1 MCDAEIRMMRRIDDV
16 LQSDLRPEIAYP
28 LRARLGRA
36 VLEIVRWS
44 KLRNS
49 SSEDACIADI
59 VRRIEAASYH
69 IMQPSEP
76 FDSHWPQQWAEVL
89 ADLNELRALIAI
101 DGGR

>member
-1 MCDAEIRMMRRIDDV
+1 MFDSKIRMMRRIDDV

-36 VLEIVRWS
+36 VLEIVRWRKS
-44 KLRNS
+44 RNS
-49 SSEDACIADI
+49 STRNSRIAEI
-59 VRRIEAASYH
+59 VQRIEAASHH

-89 ADLNELRALIAI
+89 ADLSQLRALIATEE
-101 DGGR
+101 DN

>member
-1 MCDAEIRMMRRIDDV
+1 MYDSNIRMMRRIDDV

-44 KLRNS
+44 KSRNS
-49 SSEDACIADI
+49 CTSHDCIAEI
-59 VRRIEAASYH
+59 VQRIEAASRH

-76 FDSHWPQQWAEVL
+76 FGSHWPQQWAEVL
-89 ADLNELRALIAI
+89 ADLGELRALIATA
-101 DGGR
+101 DEH